1 MITKSQV
8 PDLLNK
14 WAVHINNK
22 NYYRAISISICI
34 KNEIFKG
41 FVMAYAQLEEDAIDL
56 IKSTI
61 YDNESS
67 QVPLSNYNMESF
79 RKIQFNEFVELELLK
94 AKNYFKDYLFFRRN
108 IERVITRKLQNEMGL
123 KSGFWGNS
131 KEMKIADG
139 LREKFNKID
148 LDDFLNHK
156 AVERELN
163 QQITDI
169 KFFLKDKENQN
180 TNYEEVL
187 EWQKNLLDGLKETQ
201 DKLNSITNEE
211 IVNSRFKLYY
221 NSNIS
226 I

>member
-1 MITKSQV
+1 MKSQI

-22 NYYRAISISICI
+22 NYYGAICLSISI

-41 FVMAYAQLEEDAIDL
+41 FVLAYAQLEEDAIDL

-61 YDNESS
+61 YDNESA

-79 RKIQFNEFVELELLK
+79 RKVQFNEFVELELLK
-94 AKNYFKDYLFFRRN
+94 AKNYFKDYLFFKRN

-139 LREKFNKID
+139 LRKEFNKID
-148 LDDFLNHK
+148 LDDFVNLK

-163 QQITDI
+163 QQMTDI
-169 KFFLKDKENQN
+169 KFFLNDSGNQN
-180 TNYEEVL
+180 SFYQEVL
-187 EWQKNLLDGLKETQ
+187 DWQKNLLDGLKDTQ
-201 DKLNSITNEE
+201 DKLNLITNEE
-211 IVNSRFKLYY
+211 IVNSRFKTYY